1 MKLETN
7 NVNAEFYLASLA
19 LGILEAMKLGAVQPE
34 VGIWS
39 LGRLQ
44 GLHQFEHSLVLSEDL
59 KYVIGCFDEI
69 DVWSSLDP
77 KNGLEKQQTMIEE
90 LKMLCLNILKNLSHK
105 EMSLI
110 ITLSMEEH
118 DLD

>member
-1 MKLETN
+1 MKIETN

-34 VGIWS
+34 AGIWS

-44 GLHQFEHSLVLSEDL
+44 GLHQFDSLVLSEDL

-77 KNGLEKQQTMIEE
+77 KNGLEKQQAMIEE
-90 LKMLCLNILKNLSHK
+90 LKVLCLNVLRNLSYK
-105 EMSLI
+105 EISLTI
-110 ITLSMEEH
+110 KLSMEEH